1 MKTTIAILV
10 WLGSLSCYGQAAG
23 NETVDR
29 IFSDWDQSQAPGAA
43 VGIVRDGKLII
54 AKGYGLA
61 DLEHDIPITPSTRFF
76 LGSVSKQFTAF
87 CILLLEE
94 QGKLNLND
102 EIQNYLPDFP
112 RYHAPITINHLIHH
126 TSGIRDLFTL
136 FWLQGRNYLDHIS
149 EKDAY
154 DILKHQQALNCSPG
168 EKYLYSNSNYF
179 LLGKIV
185 KAASTTSLKEFA
197 RQHIFEPLG
206 MYNTLYLDDNGEIVK
221 NRAFGYGKT
230 EGKDGFR
237 NIIRRYDLVGS
248 AGIYSTIE
256 DLYRW
261 DQNFY
266 HNTLG
271 KGGQRIIDKMHEEIP
286 LNNGMRNNYAFGIGN
301 GTYKG
306 LRRVDHTGS
315 HGGYVATIDRFPD
328 HGFSV
333 IILSNRSEAVR
344 TKALA
349 IADNFLKSSLSP
361 IDNTS
366 EKSSASRFIKMT
378 AEELKKYA
386 GHYLNDQELSV
397 REVFVSNDTLKAT
410 SASGSPMALLPI
422 KKNEFMVLP
431 QGANVLFARFDEKN
445 NMIFCEGNRILS
457 QRRKYT
463 SREYSP
469 KELYQF
475 EGTYYNSEIDTE
487 YQLLITGDKLM
498 LRIGTLDDTPMYSIA
513 TNILGNT
520 QYGVFDFETNAAGK
534 VSRLKITS
542 GGGVQR
548 LAFVRK

>member
-1 MKTTIAILV
+1 MKTSITFLV
-10 WLGSLSCYGQAAG
+10 WLGSWSCYGQAAG
-23 NETVDR
+23 NEVVDR
-29 IFSDWDQSQAPGAA
+29 IFSAWDQTQAPGAA

-54 AKGYGLA
+54 AKGYGMA
-61 DLEHDIPITPSTRFF
+61 DLEHDIPITPATRFF

-94 QGKLNLND
+94 QGKLDLDD
-102 EIQNYLPDFP
+102 EIQKYLPDFP
-112 RYHAPITINHLIHH
+112 RYHAPITINHLVHH

-154 DILKHQQALNCSPG
+154 EILKRQQELNCSPG

-185 KAASTTSLKEFA
+185 KAASDMSLKEFA
-197 RQHIFEPLG
+197 RQHIFAPLG
-206 MYNTLYLDDNGEIVK
+206 MNNTLYLDDNGEIVK
-221 NRAFGYGKT
+221 NRAFAYGKT
-230 EGKDGFR
+230 EDKDGFR

-271 KGGQRIIDKMHEEIP
+271 KGGQRIIEKMHEEIS

-301 GTYKG
+301 GSYKG

-328 HGFSV
+328 QGFSV

-344 TKALA
+344 AKALA
-349 IADNFLKSSLSP
+349 IADNFLKDAFTP
-361 IDNTS
+361 IDDAR
-366 EKSSASRFIKMT
+366 EKSPAPAFIKI
-378 AEELKKYA
+378 AVDDLKKYT

-410 SASGSPMALLPI
+410 SSSGNPMVLMPT

-431 QGANVLFARFDEKN
+431 QGVNTLFARFGEKN
-445 NMIFCEGNRILS
+445 SLIYYESNRILS
-457 QRRKYT
+457 QRRKYVP
-463 SREYSP
+463 REYSP
-469 KELYQF
+469 EELSQF

-487 YQLLITGDKLM
+487 YQLRMNGDKLM
-498 LRIGTLDDTPMYSIA
+498 LQIRTLDETPMYCIA

-520 QYGVFDFETNAAGK
+520 LYGVFDFETNTAGK
-534 VSRLKITS
+534 VSGLKITS
-542 GGGVQR
+542 GGGVYR
-548 LAFVRK
+548 LAFIRK